1 MDMLSVLLLVVFGY
15 SMYKL
20 GQSSVKQL
28 LGVNVVN
35 EIVSKTK
42 VPIGV
47 IEEIE
52 GQYYVYEKDTT
63 NFLGQATTIEEIPQ
77 MLMDRKIGLAL
88 LMYPEKSPDVY
99 WCINGKIKVHNES

>member
-1 MDMLSVLLLVVFGY
+1 MDMITIISFAVYGWG
-15 SMYKL
+15 MYKL
-20 GQSSVKQL
+20 GQSSIKQL
-28 LGVNVVN
+28 LGAKVVT
-35 EIVSKTK
+35 EIVSKAK

-63 NFLGQATTIEEIPQ
+63 NFLGQSATVEGIPQ
-77 MLMDRKIGLAL
+77 MLMDRKISVAL

-99 WCINGKIKVHNES
+99 WCINGKIKALNEG